1 MAAAYWPSGNAIGS
15 QLPIADDGTNVRTVE
30 IIGIAGNVRHLGP
43 EVDAPYEIYIPLPQ
57 VPDPTSLWLA
67 NNMYW
72 IVKTTG
78 SPLALANPAR
88 REVSA
93 TDRRV
98 AASFIRSMDEWV
110 ASMTASR
117 RFNLRLMITFAA
129 VALVL
134 AVIGVYAVNAAA
146 VASRER
152 EIGVRAALGAT
163 DTQIRRLVLHE
174 GLVPIVA
181 GTASGALL
189 AVGGTRLLAAFLYGV
204 HPGDPLTFAPVCLVV
219 LAIGA
224 LAVYVPVRTLT
235 RIDPLI
241 ALRSE

>member
-1 MAAAYWPSGNAIGS
+1 M
-15 QLPIADDGTNVRTVE
+15 NVRSVQ
-30 IIGIAGNVRHLGP
+30 IIGVAGDVRHLGP
-43 EVDAPYEIYIPLPQ
+43 EVDAPYEIYIPFPQ

-88 REVSA
+88 REVAA
-93 TDRRV
+93 TDTRV
-98 AASFIRSMDEWV
+98 AASFIRGMDEWV
-110 ASMTASR
+110 ASMTAAR
-117 RFNLRLMITFAA
+117 RFNLRLMITFAT

-134 AVIGVYAVNAAA
+134 AAIGVYAVNAAA

-163 DTQIRRLVLHE
+163 DTQIRRLVLRE
-174 GLVPIVA
+174 GLVPIAA

-189 AVGGTRLLAAFLYGV
+189 AAGGTRLLAAFLYGV
-204 HPGDPLTFAPVCLVV
+204 QPGDPLTFGPVCLVV